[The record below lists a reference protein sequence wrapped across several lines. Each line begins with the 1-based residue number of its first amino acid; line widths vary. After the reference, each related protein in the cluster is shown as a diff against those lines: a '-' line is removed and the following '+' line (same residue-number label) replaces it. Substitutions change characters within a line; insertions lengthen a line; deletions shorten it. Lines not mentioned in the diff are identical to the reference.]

1 MSGVARARL
10 AATVAA
16 TAAIA
21 TSSCDAPA
29 VRAPAPAPAAAPG
42 VDVIDLHVD
51 TLFQIH
57 FAGKRLGETQLA
69 LAPPPAGVVL
79 SLYLPSG
86 LRPVPVP
93 GHLLPGLLAAAAE
106 LRARVPAPTWLSYE
120 GPPPDEAGLAALL
133 DAGVVIVGLAHA
145 WHSDFADSATDPH
158 PRRGGLTAAGV
169 QAVRAIH
176 SAGAVVDL
184 AHLSPDAAA
193 AVAALAAEVCAPL
206 ISTHT
211 SARAIHDHPR
221 GLDDDQLRAV
231 SASGGLV
238 GILVH
243 APILGGRDA
252 ERFAAHVAHA
262 VAVAGVAHVAIGSDL
277 DGNIR
282 PIRGVA
288 STADLPALAA
298 ALAAAGLDDAAIA
311 AVLAGNARRFLARLP
326 GRWSCS
332 PVPGHTSPTP
342 IVQRVWTP
350 EPRYSPRSKP

>member
-1 MSGVARARL
+1 MV
-10 AATVAA
+10 TVAA
-16 TAAIA
+16 TTAIA
-21 TSSCDAPA
+21 TSSCGAPA
-29 VRAPAPAPAAAPG
+29 APAPAPVVARG
-42 VDVIDLHVD
+42 FDVIDLHVD
-51 TLFQIH
+51 TLFQLH

-86 LRPVPVP
+86 LRPGPVP

-106 LRARVPAPTWLSYE
+106 LRARIPAPTWLSYE

-133 DAGVVIVGLAHA
+133 EAGVVIVGLAHA

-158 PRRGGLTAAGV
+158 PRRGGLTQAGIR
-169 QAVRAIH
+169 AVRAIH
-176 SAGAVVDL
+176 ANGAVVDL
-184 AHLSPDAAA
+184 AHLSPEAVAG
-193 AVAALAAEVCAPL
+193 VAALAAEVCAPL

-231 SASGGLV
+231 AASGGLV

-252 ERFAAHVAHA
+252 EHFAAHVAHA

-282 PIRGVA
+282 PIHGVA

-298 ALAAAGLDDAAIA
+298 ALAAAGLDDGAIA

-326 GRWSCS
+326 GSWTCPAASAIGQNR
-332 PVPGHTSPTP
+332 VATP
-342 IVQRVWTP
+342 I
-350 EPRYSPRSKP
+350 